1 MPANELFS
9 PAEIGAV
16 AGFPVKSVYKVIEQ
30 RSPNGLVIRRNGQA
44 LRGTGGRGGNQT
56 LTNFINS
63 GSPRL
68 LQPTARATT
77 ILVAPVLQPQ
87 VPLSAVHMPCLG
99 VGGGGTVARANGG
112 WTYGVPAPEAG
123 TGLPLI
129 ILRWYRLYCYQEEK
143 A

>member
-77 ILVAPVLQPQ
+77 ILVALVLQPQ
-87 VPLSAVHMPCLG
+87 VPLSAVHMPCLAEALEA
-99 VGGGGTVARANGG
+99 VALLHELMA
-112 WTYGVPAPEAG
+112 AG
-123 TGLPLI
+123 
-129 ILRWYRLYCYQEEK
+129 RMASQHQRLAQGCRF
-143 A
+143 